1 LKVWHDL
8 RTAPK
13 EGDIRCKSCGLNKHV
28 LLVMQVYAPVEQYH
42 RSLYVFCCNTRSCSM
57 KSAGWIVIRNQRRI
71 DDGTIGTIPCKP
83 NNVSELVTHS
93 IPIISKI
100 NKSFWDDD
108 GCDDMELNRLLIERD
123 LKLLDGK
130 KNSNEV
136 LEEEIDQFK
145 IDVLDSTTC
154 TDALNKCTTSIGARD
169 GIHSND
175 MTSLYI
181 TDSLLPYY
189 DIIELDEEWE
199 KRDEL
204 LARGGDD
211 DSSAVLNFSDQQ
223 HMKQLLESY
232 FEGEENME
240 VVDIVSSAFNGSHK
254 GTSNVSL
261 SNVSSIE
268 GEENVVIDDD
278 YGDDGNDDVENAIQS
293 SLSRSTMA
301 CRTEAYFQRRVSY
314 YPHQVLRY
322 AYGGE
327 PLWITYPS
335 PLAGQDCKEPVVLLS
350 QDTSNKIQQFKIGN
364 SSNNNNY
371 NNNNNGKDIT
381 SKGDKRS
388 NSSKTKKKKISTV
401 SSKINERVSKLDHS
415 SQSIDSMILHSPTSS
430 VDILIPRCQLCG
442 SMRVFECQ
450 LMPALLSLIDQH
462 NINITASRDDDSM
475 HPDSILDKTAVDEH
489 ISIMDMSSSTHM
501 HHMKRLKESLGTGL
515 DFGVVA
521 IWSCPNSCD
530 IPTDNKYTMEIAV
543 VQLPSDISS
552 IH

>member
-1 LKVWHDL
+1 
-8 RTAPK
+8 
-13 EGDIRCKSCGLNKHV
+13 
-28 LLVMQVYAPVEQYH
+28 
-42 RSLYVFCCNTRSCSM
+42 
-57 KSAGWIVIRNQRRI
+57 
-71 DDGTIGTIPCKP
+71 
-83 NNVSELVTHS
+83 
-93 IPIISKI
+93 
-100 NKSFWDDD
+100 
-108 GCDDMELNRLLIERD
+108 
-123 LKLLDGK
+123 
-130 KNSNEV
+130 
-136 LEEEIDQFK
+136 
-145 IDVLDSTTC
+145 
-154 TDALNKCTTSIGARD
+154 
-169 GIHSND
+169 
-175 MTSLYI
+175 
-181 TDSLLPYY
+181 LLPYY

-211 DSSAVLNFSDQQ
+211 DSSAVLHCSDQQ

-254 GTSNVSL
+254 GISNVSS

-278 YGDDGNDDVENAIQS
+278 YGDDGNDDVENSIQS

-335 PLAGQDCKEPVVLLS
+335 PLGDQDCKEQLVLLS
-350 QDTSNKIQQFKIGN
+350 HDTSNNLQQFKIGN
-364 SSNNNNY
+364 SSNKNNY
-371 NNNNNGKDIT
+371 SNTDNKDIIC
-381 SKGDKRS
+381 KGDKRS
-388 NSSKTKKKKISTV
+388 NSSKKKKTV
-401 SSKINERVSKLDHS
+401 SIASSNVNKRVSKPDHS
-415 SQSIDSMILHSPTSS
+415 SQSIDSMILHPPSSS

-450 LMPALLSLIDQH
+450 VMPALLSLINQP
-462 NINITASRDDDSM
+462 NINIIASNDVGRDDDSM
-475 HPDSILDKTAVDEH
+475 HPDSIPDKTAVDEH
-489 ISIMDMSSSTHM
+489 ISIMDKSSSTHM
-501 HHMKRLKESLGTGL
+501 HNMKRLKESLGTGL

-530 IPTDNKYTMEIAV
+530 ILIDNKYIMEIAV
-543 VQLPSDISS
+543 VQSPSDISS

>member
-1 LKVWHDL
+1 MKVWHDL

-71 DDGTIGTIPCKP
+71 DDGAIGTIPCKP
-83 NNVSELVTHS
+83 NNVAELVTHS

-108 GCDDMELNRLLIERD
+108 GCDDMELNRLLMERD

-136 LEEEIDQFK
+136 LEEVIDQFK
-145 IDVLDSTTC
+145 IDVLNSTTC
-154 TDALNKCTTSIGARD
+154 TDALNKCTTSIDARD
-169 GIHSND
+169 VFHSND
-175 MTSLYI
+175 ITSLYI

-189 DIIELDEEWE
+189 DIIEMDEEWE

-211 DSSAVLNFSDQQ
+211 DSSALLNCSDQQ

-232 FEGEENME
+232 FEGEENIE
-240 VVDIVSSAFNGSHK
+240 VVNIVSSAFNGSHK
-254 GTSNVSL
+254 GTSNGSL

-278 YGDDGNDDVENAIQS
+278 YGDDSNDDVENAIQS

-335 PLAGQDCKEPVVLLS
+335 PLGGQDCKESVVLLS
-350 QDTSNKIQQFKIGN
+350 YDTSNKLQQFKIGN

-371 NNNNNGKDIT
+371 SNNNNSKDFI

-388 NSSKTKKKKISTV
+388 NSSKTKKKISTA

-415 SQSIDSMILHSPTSS
+415 SQSIDSMKLDHSS
-430 VDILIPRCQLCG
+430 LIPRCQLCG

-450 LMPALLSLIDQH
+450 VMPALLSLIDQH
-462 NINITASRDDDSM
+462 NINTIASNDVSRDDDSM

-489 ISIMDMSSSTHM
+489 ISIMDKSSSTHM
-501 HHMKRLKESLGTGL
+501 HKMKRLKESLGTGL
-515 DFGVVA
+515 DFGGAA
-521 IWSCPNSCD
+521 I
-530 IPTDNKYTMEIAV
+530 
-543 VQLPSDISS
+543 
-552 IH
+552 